1 MKTLGQLL
9 TALDPSAAA
18 YDLPVEGI
26 AYDSRRVRAG
36 YVFFAFPGKLKDGR
50 EFATQAVASGA
61 VAVVSETGALEGFPA
76 PWIQVPHG
84 RRALAEMSRRFYDC
98 PDRKIRL
105 TGVTGTNGKTTTAYV
120 IDQCLRALGRRTGMV
135 GTVEYRVLDEVRP
148 AVNTTPESLDLAG
161 IFSEVAA
168 GGGSDC
174 TLEVSSHALELGRVY
189 GFDFHTAVFSNLT
202 RDHLD
207 FHESMERYFAA
218 KCMLFKGA
226 GGAPPRFAVINTD
239 DDWGRKIEVEPK
251 TEVLTYGLKEG
262 AAIRAI
268 EVETGIEG
276 LRFVIDCPDGRYPVI
291 SKLTGVM
298 NVYNLLAAFS
308 SLLALDIGAEQAA
321 GAVSL
326 CPGAP
331 GRFER
336 VDLGQPFLVVVDY
349 AHTDDALR
357 NVIRAARKLTRSRV
371 ITMFGCGG
379 DRDKDKRPMMGKAA
393 AELSDFV
400 VVTSDN
406 PRSEDPL
413 KIINDIRVGVQK
425 CETPFDVIPDRRDAI
440 RKAIAEARPGDVVI
454 LAGKGHEDYQ
464 VLGSGTIHF
473 DDREVAGEILGSLGY
488 RRKGVGDAN

>member
-1 MKTLGQLL
+1 MKTLGQILA
-9 TALDPSAAA
+9 TTDPGAVAR
-18 YDLPVEGI
+18 DLGVEGI
-26 AYDSRRVRAG
+26 EYDSRRVEPG
-36 YVFFAFPGKLKDGR
+36 FVFFAFPGKFEDGR
-50 EFATQAVASGA
+50 KFAAQAVEKGA
-61 VAVVSETGALEGFPA
+61 VAVVSETGGPEGFPV

-84 RRALAEMSRRFYDC
+84 RKALAEMARRFFDC
-98 PDRKIRL
+98 PDQKIRL

-148 AVNTTPESLDLAG
+148 AVNTTPESLDLAR

-168 GGGSDC
+168 GGGTDC
-174 TLEVSSHALELGRVY
+174 TLEVSSHALALGRVH
-189 GFDFHTAVFSNLT
+189 GFDFHTAIFSNLT

-207 FHESMERYFAA
+207 FHETMEEYFAA
-218 KCMLFKGA
+218 KCLLFKGA
-226 GGAPPRFAVINTD
+226 GGKAPRFAAINRD
-239 DDWGRKIEVEPK
+239 DDWGRRIEAAPG
-251 TEVLTYGLKEG
+251 TEMLTYGLKEG
-262 AAIRAI
+262 SAVRAI
-268 EVETGIEG
+268 EVATGIEG
-276 LRFVIDCPDGRYPVI
+276 LRFVIEWQGGRFSVT

-298 NVYNLLAAFS
+298 NVYNLLAAFT
-308 SLLALDIGAEQAA
+308 SLLALEIDAGDAA
-321 GAVSL
+321 AAVSN

-336 VDLGQPFLVVVDY
+336 VDFGQPFLVVVDY

-357 NVIRAARKLTRSRV
+357 NVIQAARRLTRARV

-379 DRDKDKRPMMGKAA
+379 DRDKEKRPLMGKAA

-425 CETPFDVIPDRRDAI
+425 CETRFDVIPDRREAI
-440 RKAIAEARPGDVVI
+440 RRTMAEARPGDVVI
-454 LAGKGHEDYQ
+454 LAGKGHENYQ

-473 DDREVAGEILGSLGY
+473 DDREVAGEILASLGY
-488 RRKGVGDAN
+488 RRNGSGDAN